1 MTLSKFIYSRWAVV
15 IVALLCLAMR
25 GQHIA
30 QEFTGYHSWR
40 QTQTQTTV
48 LNFAYEDGNILNPQV
63 NTFHNGST
71 VQRMEFPL
79 MQWLFSWPYRLLGD
93 HPAISRVLTFLMSIV
108 SLLAFYQLVMQLA
121 QSKLL
126 AAVASYCLAFS
137 PLFYYYS
144 INPLPDNMA
153 LMFALL
159 GLAAIS
165 NNRVSWQRFAV
176 AALWLSLAAACKLPF
191 IVFGAALIPTWLSW
205 CISAPKKAIA
215 SAIIGLVLFLPTLLW
230 YAWVIPT
237 WEGNMVLNGGWDN
250 PRNSFDILKSVWTMM
265 LPEMLLNYASV
276 PFFVLG
282 IWQFIKRKMWTRS
295 ALWPVLLTTPLVV
308 AYYLFEMHAIGKGH
322 DYYMMPF
329 VPILFLTVALGAHF
343 VLRLNPQFR
352 KWILLPILVLPITCF
367 LKADVRWANGA
378 KQGQWVHAEA
388 LRKAIPEGSLC
399 VAGNDVSQ
407 RIHLYAL
414 RRKGWAFMDDS
425 LPVEYL
431 EQYVN
436 QGAEYLVSTSSAVEE
451 DAALQP
457 YLGELVFDSEEIRAY
472 RLHPKN

>member
-1 MTLSKFIYSRWAVV
+1 MSASKFISSRWAVV
-15 IVALLCLAMR
+15 VIASLSLGMR
-25 GQHIA
+25 GHHIA

-48 LNFAYEDGNILNPQV
+48 LNFAFDDGNILNPQV

-79 MQWLFSWPYRLLGD
+79 MQWLFSWPYRLLSD

-108 SLLAFYQLVMQLA
+108 SLLAFYQLVMQLS

-165 NNRVSWQRFAV
+165 NSRVSWQRFAV
-176 AALWLSLAAACKLPF
+176 AAVFLSLAAACKLPF
-191 IVFGAALIPTWLSW
+191 IVFGAALLPTWLSW
-205 CISAPKKAIA
+205 CRTAPKNAVITA
-215 SAIIGLVLFLPTLLW
+215 LIVLLVFIPTLTW
-230 YAWVIPT
+230 YVWVIPT
-237 WEGNMVLNGGWDN
+237 WDGNMVLNGGWDN
-250 PRNSFDILKSVWTMM
+250 PSNSLDILKTVWTMM

-343 VLRLNPQFR
+343 VLGLKPPLR

-378 KQGQWVHAEA
+378 NQGQWIHAQA
-388 LRKAIPEGSLC
+388 LRNAIPKGSLC

-407 RIHLYAL
+407 RIHHYAL

-425 LPVEYL
+425 LPEERLKEYIH
-431 EQYVN
+431 
-436 QGAEYLVSTSSAVEE
+436 QGADYLVSTSKAIEE
-451 DAALQP
+451 NAAIRP
-457 YLGELVFDSEEIRAY
+457 YLGEIVFNSKEIRAY
-472 RLHPKN
+472 RLLPNN